1 MIEVL
6 WHGRGGQGAFTAARL
21 LGAAASMA
29 EGASA
34 LAFPSFGPERRG
46 APMRAFTKV
55 SDRPIGDRSAITR
68 ADYVIYLDDTL
79 LAPGWESEL
88 KPGGIALVN
97 SVKTPESLLSA
108 IGAPLAA
115 AVDGSS
121 GGDRLLTLDANGIS
135 SELLGRAIPNTVF
148 LGALSLLC
156 DQVPFDA
163 VGEAVRQYMPPK
175 LHEKNLA
182 IVAEARHAMAQAL
195 AARAVSR
202 QARDETA
209 EGAPADVSRETG
221 FAAMQPRSA
230 EGAAPGERRMPE
242 PLPAPVLR
250 SPTIVIPRLRDHLA
264 APLPSLEPRD
274 FAQST
279 CYQAGHLV
287 SRNAGW
293 RNVRPVLAADLCTG
307 CLQCYLYC
315 PDGTIVRTYA
325 TKDQLSAGDA
335 SLAAV
340 AIDYDFCKGCGICAK
355 ACRFDAIAMISEE
368 DVLAAERQIAEEDAV
383 ASVGVSASD
392 ASASHATRSGVSADA
407 ASGDSLADAFLSD
420 YESEGGAR

>member
-29 EGASA
+29 EDAFA

-55 SDRPIGDRSAITR
+55 SAQPIGDRSAIAR

-79 LAPGWESEL
+79 LAPGWEAEL
-88 KPGGIALVN
+88 KPGGIVLVN
-97 SVKTPESLLSA
+97 SAKTPEALLA
-108 IGAPLAA
+108 GIGGAPSDALDPATRT
-115 AVDGSS
+115 
-121 GGDRLLTLDANGIS
+121 DRLLALDADGLS
-135 SELLGRAIPNTVF
+135 SALLGRPIPNTVF

-163 VGEAVRQYMPPK
+163 VGEAVRQYMSPK

-202 QARDETA
+202 QAR
-209 EGAPADVSRETG
+209 EGDVEEGPAAVSRETER
-221 FAAMQPRSA
+221 AAAQLMPIGDAAAAAGGSA
-230 EGAAPGERRMPE
+230 SAPASSPSLRDDAA
-242 PLPAPVLR
+242 A
-250 SPTIVIPRLRDHLA
+250 IPRLREQLS
-264 APLPSLEPRD
+264 APLPSLEPCD

-279 CYQAGHLV
+279 CYPAGHLV
-287 SRNAGW
+287 TRNAGW
-293 RNVRPVLAADLCTG
+293 RNQRPVLAADLCAG

-315 PDGTIVRTYA
+315 PDGTIVRTHA
-325 TKDQLSAGDA
+325 TKEQLSAGDSA
-335 SLAAV
+335 VAAV

-355 ACRFDAIAMISEE
+355 ACLFDAIAMISEE
-368 DVLAAERQIAEEDAV
+368 DALAAERQAAEAMAAAV
-383 ASVGVSASD
+383 AGAPAAAD
-392 ASASHATRSGVSADA
+392 ASPAPGE
-407 ASGDSLADAFLSD
+407 SLAGAFLSD